1 MKDVIFTKSV
11 FNLSDLPKDGLSE
24 VVLCGRSNVGKST
37 FINSFFNRKNL
48 AKVSST
54 PGKTRSLNYYLVD
67 KKFYVVDLPGFG
79 YAKISHSE
87 KEKWENLISGYL
99 TAGRNI
105 AFVLHFIDS
114 RIDPT
119 PLDETLYDFII
130 ANNLNYIAILNKV
143 DKLSQSE
150 LANVKRNISKKFNN
164 LQYGVNLFLYS
175 GIKGTGKNELKK
187 IITNY
192 YYHSNWIIV

>member
-1 MKDVIFTKSV
+1 MKDVKFVKSV
-11 FNLSDLPKDGLSE
+11 FNLSDLPKDNLSE
-24 VVLCGRSNVGKST
+24 IVLCGRSNVGKST

-67 KKFYVVDLPGFG
+67 NKFYIVDLPGFG

-87 KEKWENLISGYL
+87 KEKWEKLITGYL
-99 TAGRNI
+99 TSGRNI
-105 AFVLHFIDS
+105 SFVFHFMDS
-114 RIDPT
+114 RIEPT
-119 PLDETLYDFII
+119 QLDIMLYNFIM
-130 ANNLNYIAILNKV
+130 ANNLNYIAIMNKV

-150 LANVKRNISKKFNN
+150 LSNLKKNISKQFNN
-164 LQYGVNLFLYS
+164 LQYGINLFFYS

-187 IITNY
+187 IIANY
-192 YYHSNWIIV
+192 YYNSN